1 MSPYQRILCPVD
13 GSPTSNRGVHEA
25 IRLAVALQAQLR
37 FFHVV
42 DLHPLLLGDGTVPVA
57 PDLVGTM
64 RRGGEE
70 ILAQALQSAREAGA
84 AAETGAFEALGTRV
98 SDAIIDEA
106 RRWGADLIV
115 LGTHGRRGVRRLL
128 LGSDA
133 EAIVRHAPAAV
144 LLVRAPE
151 ETSPE
156 AAGSAKPGGAS

>member
-1 MSPYQRILCPVD
+1 MSPYRRILCPVD
-13 GSPTSNRGVHEA
+13 GSPISNRGVREA
-25 IRLAVALQAQLR
+25 IRLALALQVPLR
-37 FFHVV
+37 FFHVI

-70 ILAQALQSAREAGA
+70 ILAQALQSAREAGV
-84 AAETGAFEALGTRV
+84 AAETGASEALGTRV

-133 EAIVRHAPAAV
+133 EAIVRHAPGAV
-144 LLVRAPE
+144 LLVREPDAAP
-151 ETSPE
+151 PDA
-156 AAGSAKPGGAS
+156 AAGAPSGGAS